1 MLAMSR
7 ASVGTAAPISVGAGI
22 GATEGAGLGR
32 AWGSSSQ
39 PPTARIVMASSAGV
53 LVSTATVTR
62 QNQARGRGA
71 VCDVGLLVRE
81 PNQRDV
87 EPRRGRL
94 VKSRGV
100 VYEVDPPVGRV
111 AQAVRAWSSGSLTSS
126 RAVVS
131 TAWARVRTS
140 SPR

>member
-1 MLAMSR
+1 MSR

-62 QNQARGRGA
+62 QNQARGRDA

-94 VKSRGV
+94 NRLTWTSALVRG
-100 VYEVDPPVGRV
+100 P
-111 AQAVRAWSSGSLTSS
+111 QMSL
-126 RAVVS
+126 VS
-131 TAWARVRTS
+131 WACQLGTTEPGANRTES
-140 SPR
+140 ERPLLA